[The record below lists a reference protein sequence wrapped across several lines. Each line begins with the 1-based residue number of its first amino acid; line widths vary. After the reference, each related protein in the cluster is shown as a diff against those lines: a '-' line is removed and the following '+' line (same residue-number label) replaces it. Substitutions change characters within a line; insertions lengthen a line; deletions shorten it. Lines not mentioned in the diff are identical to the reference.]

1 MGRAAEAAGV
11 TMEMT
16 WENLTKLFTWAAKQG
31 SDAPLADTAGEQIV
45 IDGAITKEDFERFL
59 ESQSDWPEG

>member
-1 MGRAAEAAGV
+1 MGWAAEAASV